1 MAANISP
8 ELHPRG
14 INVQNIPHCAVYF
27 AMFAGYITLNF
38 CMRHLISIIALTMS
52 FTLNAME
59 LLLGQV
65 WKYKTRQGE
74 QASTLTIL
82 KVESYKDL
90 GRVIHIR
97 VDSIRMINPLKGN
110 AVTDIPH
117 LPFKEV
123 AVQKSVTELVR
134 KSPAI
139 PEFQEGYDTWKSAY
153 LAGKAGAFD
162 TTVSST
168 LTAMLGA
175 QWEVK
180 K

>member
-1 MAANISP
+1 
-8 ELHPRG
+8 
-14 INVQNIPHCAVYF
+14 
-27 AMFAGYITLNF
+27 
-38 CMRHLISIIALTMS
+38 MRHLISIIALTMT

-59 LLLGQV
+59 LLPGQV

-90 GRVIHIR
+90 GSVVHIR

-110 AVTDIPH
+110 VVTDIPH
-117 LPFKEV
+117 LPFKED
-123 AVQKSVTELVR
+123 AVQKSVTEMVR
-134 KSPAI
+134 ISSAI
-139 PEFQEGYDTWKSAY
+139 PKFQEGYDTWKSAY
-153 LAGKAGAFD
+153 LTGKAGAFD
-162 TTVSST
+162 TTVSAT
-168 LTAMLGA
+168 LTAMLEA

>member
-1 MAANISP
+1 
-8 ELHPRG
+8 
-14 INVQNIPHCAVYF
+14 
-27 AMFAGYITLNF
+27 
-38 CMRHLISIIALTMS
+38 MRHLISIIALTMS

-59 LLLGQV
+59 LLPGQV

-97 VDSIRMINPLKGN
+97 VDSIRMINPLKSN
-110 AVTDIPH
+110 VVTDIPH
-117 LPFKEV
+117 LPFKED
-123 AVQKSVTELVR
+123 AVKKSVTELVR
-134 KSPAI
+134 KSPVI

-162 TTVSST
+162 TTVSAT

>member
-1 MAANISP
+1 
-8 ELHPRG
+8 
-14 INVQNIPHCAVYF
+14 
-27 AMFAGYITLNF
+27 
-38 CMRHLISIIALTMS
+38 MS
-52 FTLNAME
+52 FTLHATEMVP
-59 LLLGQV
+59 GQV

-97 VDSIRMINPLKGN
+97 VDAIRMTNPLKGN
-110 AVTDIPH
+110 VVTDVPH
-117 LPFKEV
+117 LPFKEE
-123 AVQKSVTELVR
+123 AIQKSITELVR
-134 KSPAI
+134 KSPEI
-139 PEFQEGYDTWKSAY
+139 PPFREGYDTWKNAY
-153 LAGKAGAFD
+153 LTGRAGAFD
-162 TTVSST
+162 TTVSAT

>member
-1 MAANISP
+1 
-8 ELHPRG
+8 
-14 INVQNIPHCAVYF
+14 
-27 AMFAGYITLNF
+27 
-38 CMRHLISIIALTMS
+38 MRHLISIIALTMS
-52 FTLNAME
+52 FTINAME
-59 LLLGQV
+59 LLPGQV

-110 AVTDIPH
+110 VVTDIPH
-117 LPFKEV
+117 LPFKED

-134 KSPAI
+134 KSPEI

-162 TTVSST
+162 TTVSAT